1 MLLQVSSVLNLLKL
15 SRCKGTLGIGCVP
28 NHSTSAKP
36 IVGNN
41 GNSVTLQ
48 IEAAII
54 VRGKPKEAMKCK
66 AMVEATQVEGFWA
79 LFGCN

>member
-1 MLLQVSSVLNLLKL
+1 
-15 SRCKGTLGIGCVP
+15 
-28 NHSTSAKP
+28 
-36 IVGNN
+36 VGNN